1 MNALA
6 SAGSKRRWRWRLWP
20 ASLAGRTALSL
31 LVGFAAVQ
39 AIGLAIHTFNQRALN
54 NIEAQREIATRS
66 AMIYRRIARA
76 PPGRERA
83 VMRQEQILAGP
94 RHLRLTPEPPVHG
107 SFALPLPA
115 RQILRG
121 SIIAF
126 PMAKAIRPHGMT
138 LRGAFNPPRIM
149 ISFHLPVGLWLTVI
163 SPFRP
168 APPWR
173 TPGFATAFIVMFL
186 LGAVMIIWAVLR
198 LTAPVRTLAAAAEQL
213 GRDIG
218 NAPAL
223 PEDGPSEIATA
234 AVAFNTMAAR
244 IRRFVEDRTFLLTA
258 IGHDLRTP
266 ITRLKLRAEFLED
279 DAVRDK
285 FMADLDELEAMVA
298 STLAFGRDIA
308 ASEAM
313 VPVDIATLLRTA
325 LDEAADVA
333 PDGADSVSFT
343 GPDHLT
349 LRVRPLSLKRAV
361 ANLIG
366 NAINYGGAARVS
378 LRQPERDM
386 VRIDIEDN
394 GPGIPAAELDRVF
407 EPFRRIETS
416 RNRRTGGTGLGL
428 AIARNVVR
436 AHGGDITLANRP
448 GGAGLIASVF
458 LPL

>member
-1 MNALA
+1 MIAPN
-6 SAGSKRRWRWRLWP
+6 RRVRLRP

-31 LVGFAAVQ
+31 LIGFGVVQ
-39 AIGLAIHTFNQRALN
+39 GIGLAVHTYTQRNLN
-54 NIEAQREIATRS
+54 RIEAQREIATQS
-66 AMIYRRIARA
+66 TLIYRRIARVPLA
-76 PPGRERA
+76 QQRAAMLDEQKMAVGRR
-83 VMRQEQILAGP
+83 
-94 RHLRLTPEPPVHG
+94 LRLTPEPLVNG
-107 SFALPLPA
+107 SFALPLPT
-115 RQILRG
+115 RQILRA
-121 SIIAF
+121 SIISL
-126 PMAKAIRPHGMT
+126 PMARQIRPHGMT
-138 LRGAFNPPRIM
+138 LRGAFNPPRIL
-149 ISFHLPVGLWLTVI
+149 IGFHLRDGLWLTVI

-168 APPWR
+168 TPPWR
-173 TPGFATAFIVMFL
+173 TPGFATAFIIMFA

-279 DAVRDK
+279 ETVRDK

-298 STLAFGRDIA
+298 STLAFGRDNA

-313 VPVDIATLLRTA
+313 VPVDVVTLLGTA
-325 LDEAADVA
+325 LDEAADIA
-333 PDGADSVSFT
+333 PEGVHCVDYR

-349 LRVRPLSLKRAV
+349 LRIRPLSFKRAV
-361 ANLIG
+361 ANLIA
-366 NAINYGGAARVS
+366 NAINYGGVARVS
-378 LRQPERDM
+378 LHQPARDM
-386 VRIDIEDN
+386 VRIDIEDD
-394 GPGIPAAELDRVF
+394 GPGIQAAELERVF

-428 AIARNVVR
+428 AIARNAVR

-458 LPL
+458 MPL

>member
-1 MNALA
+1 VP
-6 SAGSKRRWRWRLWP
+6 WRWRPWP
-20 ASLAGRTALSL
+20 SSLAGRTALTL
-31 LVGFAAVQ
+31 LIGFAVVQ
-39 AIGLAIHTFNQRALN
+39 AIGLGIHTYNQRILN
-54 NIEAQREIATRS
+54 TIEAQREVATRS
-66 AMIYRRIARA
+66 AVIYRRIAQA
-76 PPGRERA
+76 PPDDQRA
-83 VMRQEQILAGP
+83 VLRAERKSAWP
-94 RHLRLTPEPPVHG
+94 RRLLLTPEPPFRN

-121 SIIAF
+121 SIIGF
-126 PMAKAIRPHGMT
+126 PMAKAIRPHGMI
-138 LRGAFNPPRIM
+138 LRGALNPPRVI
-149 ISFHLPVGLWLTVI
+149 IGFHLPDGLWLTVI

-168 APPWR
+168 RPPWR
-173 TPGFATAFIVMFL
+173 TPGFATAFIVMFV

-234 AVAFNTMAAR
+234 AIAFNTMAAR

-279 DAVRDK
+279 DTVRDK

-333 PDGADSVSFT
+333 VDGADCVSFS

-349 LRVRPLSLKRAV
+349 LRVRPLSLKRAL
-361 ANLIG
+361 ANLIA
-366 NAINYGGAARVS
+366 NAINYGGVARVS
-378 LRQPERDM
+378 LRQAERDT

-394 GPGIPAAELDRVF
+394 GPGIPATELERVF

-428 AIARNVVR
+428 AIARNAVR

-458 LPL
+458 LPV

>member
-1 MNALA
+1 MIAPY
-6 SAGSKRRWRWRLWP
+6 GRKRLRLRP

-31 LVGFAAVQ
+31 LIGFGVVQ
-39 AIGLAIHTFNQRALN
+39 GIGLAVHTYTQRNLN
-54 NIEAQREIATRS
+54 RIEAEREIATRS
-66 AMIYRRIARA
+66 ALIYRRIARVPLA
-76 PPGRERA
+76 QQRGMLAREQRVFGA
-83 VMRQEQILAGP
+83 
-94 RHLRLTPEPPVHG
+94 RHVRLTTEPPIDG
-107 SFALPLPA
+107 SFGLPLPA
-115 RQILRG
+115 RQILRA
-121 SIIAF
+121 SIITF
-126 PMAKAIRPHGMT
+126 PMAKPLRPHGLS
-138 LRGAFNPPRIM
+138 LRGAFNPPRIL
-149 ISFHLPVGLWLTVI
+149 IGFHLRDGLWLTVI
-163 SPFRP
+163 SPFQP
-168 APPWR
+168 TPPWR
-173 TPGFATAFIVMFL
+173 TPGFATAFIIMFL

-279 DAVRDK
+279 ETVRDK

-298 STLAFGRDIA
+298 STLAFGRDNA

-313 VPVDIATLLRTA
+313 VPVDIVTLLRTA
-325 LDEAADVA
+325 LDEAADIA
-333 PDGADSVSFT
+333 PEGAHCVDYR

-349 LRVRPLSLKRAV
+349 LRIRPLSFKRAI
-361 ANLIG
+361 ANLIA
-366 NAINYGGAARVS
+366 NAIDYGGVARVS
-378 LRQPERDM
+378 LHQPARDI

-394 GPGIPAAELDRVF
+394 GPGIQAAELERVF

-428 AIARNVVR
+428 AIARNAVR

-458 LPL
+458 MPL

>member
-1 MNALA
+1 MTQ
-6 SAGSKRRWRWRLWP
+6 AGPGRPVWRWRPWP
-20 ASLAGRTALSL
+20 ASLAGRTALTL
-31 LVGFAAVQ
+31 LIGFALVQ
-39 AIGLAIHTFNQRALN
+39 AIGLGVHTYNQRILN
-54 NIEAQREIATRS
+54 NIEAQREVATRS
-66 AMIYRRIARA
+66 ALIYRRIAQAA
-76 PPGRERA
+76 PEDQRA
-83 VMRQEQILAGP
+83 VMRAEQKTAWP
-94 RHLRLTPEPPVHG
+94 RRLLLTPEPPFRN

-115 RQILRG
+115 RQILRA

-126 PMAKAIRPHGMT
+126 PMAKDIRPHGMT
-138 LRGAFNPPRIM
+138 LRGAINPPRVM
-149 ISFHLPVGLWLTVI
+149 ISFHLPDGLWLTVI

-168 APPWR
+168 TPPWR
-173 TPGFATAFIVMFL
+173 TPGFATAFIIMFV
-186 LGAVMIIWAVLR
+186 LGAAMIIWAVLR

-218 NAPAL
+218 NAPSL
-223 PEDGPSEIATA
+223 PESGPSEIATA
-234 AVAFNTMAAR
+234 AIAFNTMAAR

-266 ITRLKLRAEFLED
+266 ITRLKLRVEFLED
-279 DAVRDK
+279 EAVRDK

-333 PDGADSVSFT
+333 TDGAECVSFS

-349 LRVRPLSLKRAV
+349 LRVRPLSLKRAL
-361 ANLIG
+361 ANLIA

-378 LRQPERDM
+378 LRQAQRDM
-386 VRIDIEDN
+386 VRIDIEDD
-394 GPGIPAAELDRVF
+394 GPGIPAAELERVF

-428 AIARNVVR
+428 AIARNAVR

-458 LPL
+458 LPV